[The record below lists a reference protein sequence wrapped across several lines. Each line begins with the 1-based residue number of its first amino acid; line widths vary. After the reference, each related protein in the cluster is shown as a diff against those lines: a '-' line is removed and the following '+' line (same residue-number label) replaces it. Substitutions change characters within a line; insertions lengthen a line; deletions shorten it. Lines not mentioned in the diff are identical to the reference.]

1 MVASMPAPGH
11 GERLSP
17 VDASFL
23 QLESARAHMHV
34 AWSAVFSPPAGAGT
48 PTIEEIRT
56 RVAGRLSWVP
66 RCRQRLLS
74 APLGLS
80 EPRWVDD
87 AEFDIAAHVVAL
99 TDPSDAVGPQRFAD
113 LRDALLSQPLDRAR
127 PLWQLAFV
135 PRLADG
141 RLGVVGR
148 VHHAMADGAAALQIA
163 LLTLDIDGHDDAGTP
178 APWQAETPPTT
189 LERALDPLVHGAELC
204 SGAARD
210 VARAVAHPRAAAG
223 DVLRDAGRLVSAL
236 SQDLLP
242 HAPQSGLNRPL
253 GPRRTLVQHRVALDD
268 VRAVSRRSPGTRN
281 DVGLAAIAGALRALA
296 LEHGRPTEPLKALVP
311 VNMRRAHDAA
321 TLGNRVSMTSV
332 WLPLDVDSPARRLA
346 RVREQTERF
355 KHGARPQGTQTLIS
369 GFGLL
374 PSAVRAPVLR
384 AVQTGRFN
392 LTISSVP
399 GPPSALFM
407 HGMRLDELYPVI
419 PIAEEQTLSIGM
431 LPYEGH
437 LYFGLYADP
446 DGLPEATRLAEL
458 IDEELR
464 ALRGSRA
471 ELRAPA
477 APPPLPVV
485 APVAA
490 GPLGTYENR
499 SAVLSA
505 AGRGG
510 AP

>member
-1 MVASMPAPGH
+1 MPAHGH

-23 QLESARAHMHV
+23 QLESPHAHMHV
-34 AWSAVFSPPAGAGT
+34 AWSALFSPPEGASA
-48 PTIEEIRT
+48 PTIEAIRA
-56 RVAGRLSWVP
+56 RVSARLGWVP
-66 RCRQRLLS
+66 RCRQRLLR
-74 APLGLS
+74 APLGVG

-87 AEFDIAAHVVAL
+87 ERFDVAAHVVAL
-99 TDPSDAVGPQRFAD
+99 TDAADPVEPQRFAE
-113 LRDALLSQPLDRAR
+113 LRDALLSEPLDRAR

-135 PRLADG
+135 PLLADG
-141 RLGVVGR
+141 RFGVVGR
-148 VHHAMADGAAALQIA
+148 VHHAMADGAAALQLA
-163 LLTLDIDGHDDAGTP
+163 LLTIDIDGHDDAGAP
-178 APWQAETPPTT
+178 APWQAEARPTT
-189 LERALDPLVHGAELC
+189 LQRAFDPLVHSAELC
-204 SGAARD
+204 TGAARD
-210 VARAVAHPRAAAG
+210 VARAVTHPRATATDA
-223 DVLRDAGRLVSAL
+223 LRDAGRLVHAL

-242 HAPQSGLNRPL
+242 HAPASGLNRPL
-253 GPRRTLVQHRVALDD
+253 GPRRTLVQHRVVLDD
-268 VRAVSRRSPGTRN
+268 VRAVTRGAAGTRN
-281 DVGLAAIAGALRALA
+281 DVGLAAIAGALRTLA
-296 LEHGRPTEPLKALVP
+296 LERGRPAAALKAMVP
-311 VNMRRAHDAA
+311 VNMRGRSDAA

-332 WLPLDVDSPARRLA
+332 WLPLDGASPGARLQRIRA
-346 RVREQTERF
+346 QTARF
-355 KHGARPQGTQTLIS
+355 KDNARPQGAQTLIA

-374 PSAVRAPVLR
+374 PSPLRAPVLR
-384 AVQTGRFN
+384 AVQPGRFN

-458 IDEELR
+458 IDAELR
-464 ALRGSRA
+464 ALRRDA
-471 ELRAPA
+471 TLRAVTTR
-477 APPPLPVV
+477 PPLPVV
-485 APVAA
+485 APAAA
-490 GPLGTYENR
+490 GPLGTYEDR

-510 AP
+510 AA

>member
-1 MVASMPAPGH
+1 MPAHGH

-23 QLESARAHMHV
+23 ALESAGAHMHV
-34 AWSAVFSPPAGAGT
+34 AWSATFSPPADGT
-48 PTIEEIRT
+48 APAIAEIRA
-56 RVAGRLSWVP
+56 RVTARLGWVP
-66 RCRQRLLS
+66 RCRQRLLA
-74 APLGLS
+74 APLGLG

-87 AEFDIAAHVVAL
+87 EQFDIAAHVVEL
-99 TDPSDAVGPQRFAD
+99 TDPADPVGPQRFAQ
-113 LRDALLSQPLDRAR
+113 LRDALLSQPLDRTR

-135 PRLADG
+135 PRMADG
-141 RLGVVGR
+141 RFGVVGR

-163 LLTLDIDGHDDAGTP
+163 LLTLDIEGAGDCGA
-178 APWQAETPPTT
+178 APWQAEAPPTT
-189 LERALDPLVHGAELC
+189 LQRALDPLVHSAELC

-210 VARAVAHPRAAAG
+210 VARAVTHPRAAAG
-223 DVLRDAGRLVSAL
+223 DALRDAGRLVHAL

-242 HAPQSGLNRPL
+242 HAPESGLNRPL
-253 GPRRTLVQHRVALDD
+253 GPRRTLVQHRVALDE
-268 VRAVSRRSPGTRN
+268 VRAVSRRAPGTRN
-281 DVGLAAIAGALRALA
+281 DVGLAAIAGALRTLA
-296 LEHGRPTEPLKALVP
+296 LERDRPPEPLKAMVP

-332 WLPLDVDSPARRLA
+332 WLPLDVASPAERLA
-346 RVREQTERF
+346 QVRAQTARF
-355 KHGARPQGTQTLIS
+355 KEGKRPQGAQTLIS

-374 PSAVRAPVLR
+374 PSALRAPVLR
-384 AVQTGRFN
+384 AAQPGRFN

-419 PIAEEQTLSIGM
+419 PIAEGQTLSIGM

-446 DGLPEATRLAEL
+446 DGLPEATRVAEL

-464 ALRGSRA
+464 ALRRDA
-471 ELRAPA
+471 AIREALP

-510 AP
+510 AV

>member
-1 MVASMPAPGH
+1 MRSVPAHGH

-34 AWSAVFSPPAGAGT
+34 AWSAIFSPLPGAAAPA
-48 PTIEEIRT
+48 IEEIRA
-56 RVAGRLSWVP
+56 RVSARLGWVP
-66 RCRQRLLS
+66 RCRQRLLP
-74 APLGLS
+74 APLGMS

-87 AEFDIAAHVVAL
+87 ERFDVAAHVIEL
-99 TDPSDAVGPQRFAD
+99 TDRADVVGPQRFAA
-113 LRDALLSQPLDRAR
+113 LRDALLSQPLDRTR

-141 RLGVVGR
+141 RLGLVGR

-163 LLTLDIDGHDDAGTP
+163 LLTLDIEGHHDDAAL
-178 APWQAETPPTT
+178 APWQAAAPPTT
-189 LERALDPLVHGAELC
+189 LRRALDPLVHGAELC

-210 VARAVAHPRAAAG
+210 VARAVSHPRAAAG
-223 DVLRDAGRLVSAL
+223 GVLRDTGRLVSAL
-236 SQDLLP
+236 SHDLLP

-268 VRAVSRRSPGTRN
+268 VRAVSRRAPGTRN

-296 LEHGRPTEPLKALVP
+296 LERRRPAEPLKAMVP
-311 VNMRRAHDAA
+311 VNMRRAHDAG

-332 WLPLDVDSPARRLA
+332 WLPLDVTSPAGRLGQ
-346 RVREQTERF
+346 VRAQTARF
-355 KHGARPQGTQTLIS
+355 KHGERPQGAQTLIA

-374 PSAVRAPVLR
+374 PNALRAPVLR
-384 AVQTGRFN
+384 AIVPGRFN

-399 GPPSALFM
+399 GPPTALFM

-431 LPYEGH
+431 LAYEGH
-437 LYFGLYADP
+437 LHFGLYADP

-464 ALRGSRA
+464 SLRSGGAIRRPPSS
-471 ELRAPA
+471 
-477 APPPLPVV
+477 PPLPVV

-490 GPLGTYENR
+490 GPLGTYESR
-499 SAVLSA
+499 SAALSA
-505 AGRGG
+505 GGREG
-510 AP
+510 AA

>member
-1 MVASMPAPGH
+1 MVASMPAHGH
-11 GERLSP
+11 GERLSA

-23 QLESARAHMHV
+23 QLESAHAHMHV
-34 AWSAVFSPPAGAGT
+34 AWSAVFAPPADAAA
-48 PTIEEIRT
+48 PTIEQIRA
-56 RVAGRLSWVP
+56 RVTARLSWVP
-66 RCRQRLLS
+66 RCRQRLLP
-74 APLGLS
+74 APLGIG

-87 AEFDIAAHVVAL
+87 DRFDVAAHVVAL
-99 TDPSDAVGPQRFAD
+99 TGPSDPVDPQRFAD
-113 LRDALLSQPLDRAR
+113 LRDGLLSQPLDRAR

-135 PRLADG
+135 PLLADG
-141 RLGVVGR
+141 RIGVIGR

-163 LLTLDIDGHDDAGTP
+163 LLTLDIEGHDDAGAP
-178 APWQAETPPTT
+178 APWHAEAPPTT
-189 LERALDPLVHGAELC
+189 LQRALDPLVHSAELC

-210 VARAVAHPRAAAG
+210 VAHAVTHPRATATDA
-223 DVLRDAGRLVSAL
+223 LRDAGRLVSAL

-242 HAPQSGLNRPL
+242 HAPASGLNRPL
-253 GPRRTLVQHRVALDD
+253 GPRRTLVQHQVALDD
-268 VRAVSRRSPGTRN
+268 VREVSRGAPGTRN

-296 LEHGRPTEPLKALVP
+296 LERGRPAEPLKAMVP
-311 VNMRRAHDAA
+311 VNMRGRNDAA
-321 TLGNRVSMTSV
+321 TLGNRVSVTSV
-332 WLPLDVDSPARRLA
+332 WLPLDLASPAARLH
-346 RVREQTERF
+346 RVRAQTARF
-355 KHGARPQGTQTLIS
+355 QDSERPQGAQTLIS

-374 PSAVRAPVLR
+374 PSALRAPVLR
-384 AVQTGRFN
+384 AVQPGRFN

-407 HGMRLDELYPVI
+407 HGARLDELYPVI
-419 PIAEEQTLSIGM
+419 PIAEDQTLSIGM

-464 ALRGSRA
+464 ALRRSA
-471 ELRAPA
+471 SLRAID

-510 AP
+510 AV

>member
-1 MVASMPAPGH
+1 MPAHGH

-34 AWSAVFSPPAGAGT
+34 AWSATFCAPAGTDTLA
-48 PTIEEIRT
+48 PDIDEIRA
-56 RVAGRLSWVP
+56 RVTARLGWVP
-66 RCRQRLLS
+66 RCRQRLLP
-74 APLGLS
+74 APLGLG

-87 AEFDIAAHVVAL
+87 ERFDIAAHVVQL
-99 TDPSDAVGPQRFAD
+99 TDPSDPVGPRRFAQ

-135 PRLADG
+135 PQLADG

-163 LLTLDIDGHDDAGTP
+163 LLTLDIDGVDDGGAP
-178 APWQAETPPTT
+178 ADWHAEAPPTA
-189 LERALDPLVHGAELC
+189 LQRALDPLVHSAELC

-210 VARAVAHPRAAAG
+210 VARAVTHPRAAAG
-223 DVLRDAGRLVSAL
+223 DALRDAGRLVHAL

-242 HAPQSGLNRPL
+242 HAPESGLNRPL
-253 GPRRTLVQHRVALDD
+253 GPRRTLVQHRVALDE
-268 VRAVSRRSPGTRN
+268 VHAVSRRAPGTRN

-296 LEHGRPTEPLKALVP
+296 LERGRPAVPLKAMVP
-311 VNMRRAHDAA
+311 VNMRRADDAA

-332 WLPLDVDSPARRLA
+332 WLPLDVASSAARLS
-346 RVREQTERF
+346 RVRAQTARF
-355 KHGARPQGTQTLIS
+355 KHSARPQGAQTLIS

-374 PSAVRAPVLR
+374 PSALRAPVLR
-384 AVQTGRFN
+384 AAQPGRFN

-399 GPPSALFM
+399 GPPGALFM
-407 HGMRLDELYPVI
+407 HGLRLDELYPVI
-419 PIAEEQTLSIGM
+419 PIAEGQTLSIGM

-464 ALRGSRA
+464 ALRREA
-471 ELRAPA
+471 TLRSALPPA
-477 APPPLPVV
+477 PPLPVV
-485 APVAA
+485 APAAA
-490 GPLGTYENR
+490 GRLGTYETR
-499 SAVLSA
+499 SPALSA
-505 AGRGG
+505 GGRRG
-510 AP
+510 AL

>member
-1 MVASMPAPGH
+1 MPAHGH

-23 QLESARAHMHV
+23 QLESAHAHMHV
-34 AWSAVFSPPAGAGT
+34 AWSAVFAPPEGGGPPA
-48 PTIEEIRT
+48 IEEIRA
-56 RVAGRLSWVP
+56 RVSARLSWVP
-66 RCRQRLLS
+66 RCRQRLLP
-74 APLGLS
+74 APLGIG
-80 EPRWVDD
+80 EARWVDD
-87 AEFDIAAHVVAL
+87 EDFDVAAHIVQL
-99 TDPSDAVGPQRFAD
+99 TDAADPVGPERFAE
-113 LRDALLSQPLDRAR
+113 LRDAVLSQPLDRSR

-141 RLGVVGR
+141 RFGVVGR

-163 LLTLDIDGHDDAGTP
+163 LLTIDIDGHDDAGAP
-178 APWQAETPPTT
+178 APWQAEAPPTT
-189 LERALDPLVHGAELC
+189 LQRALDPLVHSAELC

-210 VARAVAHPRAAAG
+210 VARAVAHPRAAAT
-223 DVLRDAGRLVSAL
+223 DALRDAGRLVDAL

-242 HAPQSGLNRPL
+242 HAPASGLNRPV
-253 GPRRTLVQHRVALDD
+253 GPRRTLVQHRVALDA
-268 VRAVSRRSPGTRN
+268 VRAVSRGAPGTRN
-281 DVGLAAIAGALRALA
+281 DVGLAVIAGALRELA
-296 LEHGRPTEPLKALVP
+296 IERGRPPEPLKAMVP

-332 WLPLDVDSPARRLA
+332 WLPLQLASPAQRLDQIRR
-346 RVREQTERF
+346 QTAQF
-355 KHGARPQGTQTLIS
+355 KDSARPQGAQTLIG

-384 AVQTGRFN
+384 AVQPGRFN

-419 PIAEEQTLSIGM
+419 PIAPDQTLSIGM

-458 IDEELR
+458 IDAELR
-464 ALRGSRA
+464 ALGRSRGDA
-471 ELRAPA
+471 HA
-477 APPPLPVV
+477 ARPPLPVV

-490 GPLGTYENR
+490 RPLGTYENR
-499 SAVLSA
+499 SAVLTA

-510 AP
+510 VA

>member
-1 MVASMPAPGH
+1 MPANGH

-23 QLESARAHMHV
+23 QLESAEAHMHV
-34 AWSAVFSPPAGAGT
+34 AWSAIFSVSDGGAV
-48 PTIEEIRT
+48 PSIEDVRA
-56 RVAGRLSWVP
+56 RVSARLGWVP
-66 RCRQRLLS
+66 RCRQRLLP

-87 AEFDIAAHVVAL
+87 DAFDIAAHVVQL
-99 TDPSDAVGPQRFAD
+99 TDRDDAVGPQRFAE
-113 LRDALLSQPLDRAR
+113 LRDALLSTPLDRSR

-141 RLGVVGR
+141 RLGLVGR
-148 VHHAMADGAAALQIA
+148 VHHAMADGAAAMQLA
-163 LLTLDIDGHDDAGTP
+163 LLTIDIDGHADPAV
-178 APWQAETPPTT
+178 APWEAEAPPTA
-189 LERALDPLVHGAELC
+189 LQRALDPLVHGAELT
-204 SGAARD
+204 SRAARD
-210 VARAVAHPRAAAG
+210 VWHAAAHPRAAAG
-223 DVLRDAGRLVSAL
+223 EALRDAGRLVSAL

-242 HAPQSGLNRPL
+242 HAPESGLNRPL

-268 VRAVSRRSPGTRN
+268 VREVSRGVPGTRN

-296 LEHGRPTEPLKALVP
+296 LERGRTPEPLKAMVP
-311 VNMRRAHDAA
+311 VNMRRAADAM

-332 WLPLDVDSPARRLA
+332 WLPLDVTSPAERLEQV
-346 RVREQTERF
+346 RVQTARF
-355 KHGARPQGTQTLIS
+355 KHSARPQGAQTLIA

-374 PSAVRAPVLR
+374 PSALRAPVLR
-384 AVQTGRFN
+384 AIQPGRFN

-399 GPPSALFM
+399 GPPSALYM

-419 PIAEEQTLSIGM
+419 PIACDQTLSIGM
-431 LPYEGH
+431 LPYQGQ

-458 IDEELR
+458 LDAELR
-464 ALRGSRA
+464 ALRRSRA
-471 ELRAPA
+471 TGDLPVR
-477 APPPLPVV
+477 PPLPVV
-485 APVAA
+485 APVVA
-490 GPLGTYENR
+490 GPLGNYENR

-510 AP
+510 AA

>member
-1 MVASMPAPGH
+1 MPANGH

-23 QLESARAHMHV
+23 QLESAEAHMHV
-34 AWSAVFSPPAGAGT
+34 AWSAIFSLAEGGAA
-48 PTIEEIRT
+48 PSIEDVRA
-56 RVAGRLSWVP
+56 RVSARLGWVP
-66 RCRQRLLS
+66 RCRQRLLP

-87 AEFDIAAHVVAL
+87 ASFDVAAHVVQL
-99 TDPSDAVGPQRFAD
+99 TDPDDAVGPRRFAE
-113 LRDALLSQPLDRAR
+113 LRDALLSTPLDRSR

-141 RLGVVGR
+141 RLAVIGR
-148 VHHAMADGAAALQIA
+148 VHHAMADGAAALQLA
-163 LLTLDIDGHDDAGTP
+163 LLTIDIDGHTGPGADP
-178 APWQAETPPTT
+178 VVAPWEAEAPPTA
-189 LERALDPLVHGAELC
+189 LERALDPFVHGAELT
-204 SGAARD
+204 SRAARD
-210 VARAVAHPRAAAG
+210 VLHAATHPRAAAG
-223 DVLRDAGRLVSAL
+223 DALRDAGRLVSAL

-242 HAPQSGLNRPL
+242 HAPESGLNRPL
-253 GPRRTLVQHRVALDD
+253 GPRRTLVQHRVALND
-268 VRAVSRRSPGTRN
+268 VREVSRGVPGTRN

-296 LEHGRPTEPLKALVP
+296 LERGRAPEPLKAMVP
-311 VNMRRAHDAA
+311 VNMRRAADAM
-321 TLGNRVSMTSV
+321 TLGNRVSMTSI
-332 WLPLDVDSPARRLA
+332 WLPLDVASPAGRLE
-346 RVREQTERF
+346 RVRVQTARF
-355 KHGARPQGTQTLIS
+355 KHSARPQGAQTLIA

-374 PSAVRAPVLR
+374 PSALRAPVLR
-384 AVQTGRFN
+384 AIQPGRFN

-399 GPPSALFM
+399 GPPGALYM

-419 PIAEEQTLSIGM
+419 PIASDQTLSIGM
-431 LPYEGH
+431 LPYQGQ

-458 IDEELR
+458 LDEELR
-464 ALRGSRA
+464 ALRRSRA
-471 ELRAPA
+471 TGDLPVR
-477 APPPLPVV
+477 PPLPVV

-510 AP
+510 AA